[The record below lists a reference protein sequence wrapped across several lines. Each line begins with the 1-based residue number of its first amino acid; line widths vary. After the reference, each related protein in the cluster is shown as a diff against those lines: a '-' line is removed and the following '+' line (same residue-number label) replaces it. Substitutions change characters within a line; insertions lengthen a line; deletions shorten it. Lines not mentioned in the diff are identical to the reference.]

1 MSVYCLTHGI
11 ESVAVGGCVLPVW
24 SDEEQRV
31 VEFYYVPQGQAV
43 SR

>member
-11 ESVAVGGCVLPVW
+11 ESVAVGGCVLPIW

-31 VEFYYVPQGQAV
+31 VGFRYVRLDEAV
-43 SR
+43 VA